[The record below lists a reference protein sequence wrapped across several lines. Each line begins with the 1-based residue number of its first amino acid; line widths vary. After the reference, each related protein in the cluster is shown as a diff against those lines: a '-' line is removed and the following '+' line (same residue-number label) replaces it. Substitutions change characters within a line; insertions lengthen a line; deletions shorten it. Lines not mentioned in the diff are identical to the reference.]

1 MDNDLNERRIG
12 GNIHLVIFFYPL
24 SIKCSKRGFLV
35 ENCVFLAFF
44 EQIRYIFTIIKIS
57 KIMVEQTLMPF
68 GGKPIRKIWYNEEW
82 HFSVVDIIEVLT
94 DSTNP
99 RNYWTVLKKRDIQL
113 VTNCHQLKLPSADG
127 KSYKTDCANT
137 EGVLRIVMSVPSP
150 KAEPLKQ
157 WLAQVGKERIE
168 ETENPELS
176 YERMTEIFKAKGR
189 TDEWIKSRLKSIE
202 TRKQLTDEWK
212 NRGVTEGQEYSIL
225 TATIAKGTFGVT
237 PKEHKEI
244 KGLEKPSQNLR
255 DHMTPLELILTA
267 LGEEVTR
274 ILVVKDDAQGF
285 PKNHE
290 AALKGGKSAGEA
302 RKRVEKTTGEKAV
315 SASNFLKKS
324 ADDTVKGLFD
334 GK

>member
-1 MDNDLNERRIG
+1 
-12 GNIHLVIFFYPL
+12 
-24 SIKCSKRGFLV
+24 
-35 ENCVFLAFF
+35 
-44 EQIRYIFTIIKIS
+44 
-57 KIMVEQTLMPF
+57 MVEQTLMPF
-68 GGKPIRKIWYNEEW
+68 EGKPIRKIWYNEEW
-82 HFSVVDIIEVLT
+82 HFSVVDVIEVLT
-94 DSTNP
+94 DSPNP

-113 VTNCHQLKLPSADG
+113 VTICHQLKLPSADG

-176 YERMTEIFKAKGR
+176 YERMTEIYKAKGR

-237 PKEHKEI
+237 PKEHKEV

-255 DHMTPLELILTA
+255 DHRRQITA
-267 LGEEVTR
+267 
-274 ILVVKDDAQGF
+274 I
-285 PKNHE
+285 
-290 AALKGGKSAGEA
+290 
-302 RKRVEKTTGEKAV
+302 
-315 SASNFLKKS
+315 
-324 ADDTVKGLFD
+324 
-334 GK
+334 